1 MKFKK
6 QPSSNIR
13 GRSAN
18 KDKVVITEEGF
29 EAPEVT
35 TFICNYCNR
44 DLIKLS
50 NGNGN
55 NLSWYCNACDIPFEP
70 ENESIRHKQ
79 RLEVPDRNIEP
90 AVSSIQ
96 TNMADEVEISHTVPI
111 RGGFAEL
118 QKKGLKIKDYH
129 TKEKQ

>member
-6 QPSSNIR
+6 KVNKMLTPPK
-13 GRSAN
+13 
-18 KDKVVITEEGF
+18 KDKVVLSSEEY
-29 EAPEVT
+29 EAPEIT
-35 TFICNYCNR
+35 TYICNYCNR

-50 NGNGN
+50 DGNGN
-55 NLSWYCNACDIPFEP
+55 NVSWYCNNCSIPFGP

-79 RLEVPDRNIEP
+79 KLEVPDRNIEP

-96 TNMADEVEISHTVPI
+96 TNMANQVEVRHTVPV

-118 QKKGLKIKDYH
+118 EKKGLKIKDYH
-129 TKEKQ
+129 TTERE